1 MDIDPFVQ
9 FINVDV
15 SIPVA
20 RRGWQGEV
28 RELTSTQRQ
37 QVNRLSALR
46 IHLLA
51 LRAGIVLDTLAE
63 TTADSLARMSGIA
76 CHRIHFWNNHMIRFL
91 FSLSLVLLGFVS
103 AGFCADQPNVIV
115 ILTDDQGWG
124 DLSINGNVDIATPNI
139 DSIAR
144 DGAAVENF
152 YVCAVCSP
160 TRAEFLTGRYHS
172 RMGVYSTSA
181 GGERFNA
188 DEQTIAEVFK
198 RGGYTTAAY
207 GKWHSGMQYPYH
219 PNARGFDDYYGFCS
233 GHWGNYFSPMLEH
246 NGKIVQGDG
255 FLVDDLT
262 THAIDFIS
270 GNRDKPFFV
279 YLPLNTP
286 HSPMQVP
293 DEYWD
298 KFKDKDITPDPEPD
312 NQKRQNLTHTRAAL
326 AMCENIDMNVGRLLK
341 HLDETKLADNTIV
354 AYFSD
359 NGPNGSRFNG
369 GMRGRKGST
378 NEGGLRSPLVVRY
391 PAKIRSGTKVEG
403 VSGAID
409 LLPTLAEFAGI
420 ATDGPKPLD
429 GISFAA
435 ELSGAKI
442 ERAERFLFG
451 AWNGKTTVRTQ
462 RYRMHHTGQLYD
474 IMADRRERKDL
485 AKQMPDVAKRLSEKL
500 ADWVAEVKPVKSK
513 GDGTRRPI
521 TLGHPDAG
529 YEQLPAR
536 DAIAHGSIKRSNK
549 FPNCTFMRDWK
560 DTESE
565 ITWDAEVLG
574 SGEYEV
580 EMYYACPADSVGES
594 NGATVRLA
602 IGDSSVEAK
611 VMEANDSPL
620 IGADEDRYKRVE
632 GYVRNWKSM
641 TLGKI
646 KLTPGRQTLRLKA
659 TEVPGSQVCEMR
671 LLMFRKL

>member
-1 MDIDPFVQ
+1 
-9 FINVDV
+9 
-15 SIPVA
+15 
-20 RRGWQGEV
+20 
-28 RELTSTQRQ
+28 
-37 QVNRLSALR
+37 
-46 IHLLA
+46 
-51 LRAGIVLDTLAE
+51 
-63 TTADSLARMSGIA
+63 MSGIA

-91 FSLSLVLLGFVS
+91 FSLSLVLLGFAS
-103 AGFCADQPNVIV
+103 TSSCADQPNVIV

-124 DLSINGNVDIATPNI
+124 DLSINGNVDVATPNI

-188 DEQTIAEVFK
+188 DEQTIAQVFK
-198 RGGYTTAAY
+198 RGGYATAAY

-270 GNRDKPFFV
+270 ANRDKPFFV

-391 PAKIRSGTKVEG
+391 PAKIRSGTKVKG

-420 ATDGPKPLD
+420 STDGPKPLD

-435 ELSGAKI
+435 ELSGVKI
-442 ERAERFLFG
+442 ERVERFLFG

-474 IMADRRERKDL
+474 ITADRRERKDL

-500 ADWVAEVKPVKSK
+500 ADWVAEVKPVRSK

-521 TLGHPDAG
+521 TLGHPDAD
-529 YEQLPAR
+529 YNQLPAR

-549 FPNCTFMRDWK
+549 FPNCTFMQNWK
-560 DTESE
+560 DTKSE

-580 EMYYACPADSVGES
+580 EMYYACPTDSAGES

-602 IGDSSVEAK
+602 MGDSSVEAK
-611 VMEANDSPL
+611 IMEANDSPL
-620 IGADEDRYKRVE
+620 IGAEDDRYKRVE